1 MLLDGNGLIYRGYFA
16 LPPLTT
22 SKGELVNAVFGFCSI
37 VLRGIA
43 DIKPD
48 YVAVAFDLQGPTF
61 RHEQYAEYKATRQRM
76 PDDLRDQFPKVRE
89 VVKALRIPVYELAGY
104 EADDVIGTI
113 TVDAER
119 RGLDTTIVTGDLDM
133 LQLVTDHTRLMTT
146 RSGVENT
153 ILYDPAKIA
162 ERFDLVPAQMIDYK
176 ALKGDPT
183 DNIPGVPGVGE
194 KTAAKLIR
202 EFGTLEAL
210 YERIDEVKPDKLRDK
225 LVEHRDSVFMGK
237 DLSTIVRDLPVDF
250 DLEAAR
256 LGDYDRETVIRLFRE
271 YEFRSLIERLPAMT
285 GETAGD
291 AAEALRGVATDGSV
305 PAARVAGAARPS
317 GWGNA
322 RPVRPPS
329 EGGGL
334 QLSLDFDAVARAA
347 PDGDGTAVRRRPPR
361 PRRRTSSPATCRPRW
376 PRRSPTRRASR
387 SMPVTPSPPW
397 SRGSPR
403 SPRSGSASCWTTRG
417 PGADRRWRSPSP
429 AADGRT
435 IAVEGPDDA
444 ATLRRLLDRLATPV
458 VGHEIKPFVVA
469 RIADDQDAAA
479 TPVAFDT
486 QIAAYVLN
494 AALRS
499 QTIADVVAEQLD
511 LILPPVAELDNASR
525 AGLEALSAI
534 AVREPLERRLVD
546 DGLDR
551 LYGEIELPLI
561 SVLARMEATG
571 VALDLEALDV
581 LAREFAT
588 EISRLEAEI
597 YQDVGHE
604 FNLGSP
610 KQLEQ
615 ILFFELNLPKGKRTK
630 TGYSTDASVLE
641 DLRPAHPM
649 IDKLLEWRIYTKLRS
664 TYVDALPTLMA
675 ADGRLHT
682 TFHQAV
688 AATGRL
694 SSSDPNLQNIPIRT
708 PLGRRIRRAF
718 VAGAPDLTLVAA
730 DYSQIELRILAHV
743 SGDEHLR
750 DAFARNADLHRET
763 AALVLHKDPAEVTL
777 GERSMAKMV
786 NFGIAYGLSRLRA
799 VGAGEHPAGGGA
811 GVHQHLLRDL
821 LRDQLLHARDQGAGA
836 DPGVRDDAPRTQAA
850 DPGARGAQPDAP
862 RGGRADG
869 HQHADPG
876 DRRGHRQ
883 DRDDPARRAAARR
896 RLPRPAA
903 APGPRRAAAR
913 GPARRGRPARAG
925 PARDD
930 GERPAAR
937 RPADRRHQGRR
948 RLGVDDAADPRRR
961 DRRRGGRGPDEAPL
975 APDARLGRVDARASR
990 GRDGRARPAAAHRRR
1005 DDHRRARLVGAHR
1018 CGRTR
1023 RRRSPRPSP
1032 VGRVEGV
1039 GRRAKPSSWTC
1050 PATPR

>member
-1 MLLDGNGLIYRGYFA
+1 MERLMLLDGNGLIYRGYFA

-89 VVKALRIPVYELAGY
+89 VVAALRIPVYELAGY

-113 TVDAER
+113 IVDAER

-133 LQLVTDHTRLMTT
+133 LQLVTDQTRLMTT

-153 ILYDPAKIA
+153 ILYDPAKID
-162 ERFDLVPAQMIDYK
+162 ERFGLVAGQMIDYK
-176 ALKGDPT
+176 ALKGDPS

-202 EFGTLEAL
+202 EYGSLAAV
-210 YERIDEVKPDKLRDK
+210 YDRIDEVKPDKLREK
-225 LVEHRDSVFMGK
+225 LIGHREQVFLGQ
-237 DLSTIVRDLPVDF
+237 DLSTIVRDLPVEF

-285 GETAGD
+285 GESAGQT
-291 AAEALRGVATDGSV
+291 AEALHGVANDGSV
-305 PAARVAGAARPS
+305 PAARVAGSARPS
-317 GWGNA
+317 GWGSA
-322 RPVRPPS
+322 RPSRPAS

-334 QLSLDFDAVARAA
+334 QLSLDFDAVARSNVPEATEIAA
-347 PDGDGTAVRRRPPR
+347 VAGVTDGAIRVESPGDLATVLAAAIADPSRIEVHRGDRIAALEPWLAAQAVVGTGLVLDDPR
-361 PRRRTSSPATCRPRW
+361 PRRGA
-376 PRRSPTRRASR
+376 
-387 SMPVTPSPPW
+387 PVAFAVA
-397 SRGSPR
+397 GQ
-403 SPRSGSASCWTTRG
+403 
-417 PGADRRWRSPSP
+417 
-429 AADGRT
+429 DGRT
-435 IAVEGPDDA
+435 VAVEGADDA
-444 ATLRRLLDRLATPV
+444 ATLRALLLRAGTQ
-458 VGHEIKPFVVA
+458 VVA
-469 RIADDQDAAA
+469 HEVKPLLVLGIADDPAARPM
-479 TPVAFDT
+479 PVAFDT

-511 LILPPVAELDNASR
+511 LILPPVVELDAAAR
-525 AGLEALSAI
+525 AGLEALSAL
-534 AVREPLERRLVD
+534 AVREPLQRRLVE

-551 LYGEIELPLI
+551 FYAELELPLI
-561 SVLARMEATG
+561 GTLARMEATG
-571 VALDLEALDV
+571 VALDLDALKA
-581 LAREFAT
+581 LAVEFGA

-597 YQDVGHE
+597 YHDVGHE

-615 ILFFELNLPKGKRTK
+615 ILFYELDLPKGKRTK

-641 DLRPAHPM
+641 DLRAAHPM

-664 TYVDALPTLMA
+664 TYVEALPTLLA
-675 ADGRLHT
+675 SDGRLHT

-750 DAFARNADLHRET
+750 DAFARGADLHRET
-763 AALVLHKDPAEVTL
+763 AALVLKKDPADVTL

-786 NFGIAYGLSRLRA
+786 NFGIAYGLSDFGLSERANIPRAEAQAFINTYFATYSGISYYMLAIKEQARTQGYVTTLLGRKRQIPELAARNPTLRA
-799 VGAGEHPAGGGA
+799 AGERMAINMPI
-811 GVHQHLLRDL
+811 
-821 LRDQLLHARDQGAGA
+821 QG
-836 DPGVRDDAPRTQAA
+836 TAA
-850 DPGARGAQPDAP
+850 DIVKIAMIRLDE
-862 RGGRADG
+862 RLLEGGF
-869 HQHADPG
+869 
-876 DRRGHRQ
+876 
-883 DRDDPARRAAARR
+883 
-896 RLPRPAA
+896 
-903 APGPRRAAAR
+903 
-913 GPARRGRPARAG
+913 
-925 PARDD
+925 
-930 GERPAAR
+930 
-937 RPADRRHQGRR
+937 
-948 RLGVDDAADPRRR
+948 
-961 DRRRGGRGPDEAPL
+961 
-975 APDARLGRVDARASR
+975 
-990 GRDGRARPAAAHRRR
+990 RARPLLQVHDELLLEVPR
-1005 DDHRRARLVGAHR
+1005 DEVERLVPLLRETMESALPLNVPLTVDIKVGDDWDTMTPL
-1018 CGRTR
+1018 TR
-1023 RRRSPRPSP
+1023 ADAIAAEANEAPDLEAPAAP
-1032 VGRVEGV
+1032 VAG
-1039 GRRAKPSSWTC
+1039 
-1050 PATPR
+1050 